1 MQSPELLA
9 PAGNFEKLKTALRF
23 GADAVYLGGKFFSL
37 RSFSDNFT
45 DEELKAAAEYVH
57 ARGKKMY
64 VTVNIFAKNS
74 DFSQLEKTFR
84 FLQEI
89 GADAALVTD
98 AGAFALAR
106 KVAPNLPLH
115 ISTQANT
122 TNAYAARFWQEAG
135 AERVVLARELSL
147 QEIGADAAL
156 VTDAG
161 AFALARKVAPN
172 LPLHISTQANTTN
185 AYAARF
191 WQEAGAERV
200 VLARELSLQEIAQIR
215 DHCPGLELEAFV
227 HGAMCIS
234 YSGRCLLSNYLAHR
248 DSNRGACVQACRW
261 KFDLRAR
268 REEVGGLTAEED
280 ERGTYLLNSKDLN
293 MLSHLEEMRR
303 AGVCSFKI
311 EGRMKSSYY
320 LATVVNAYRRVLDK
334 TLSVEEGQEE
344 LKKVAHRAF
353 TTAYMFG
360 DNAETVNYEDS
371 QESGTREYVADVLA
385 DGLVQMRNRFRTGDK
400 LEILSP
406 TDTFNRTFTV
416 ENMEDEAGAPVQ
428 DAKLVMQKLRLSCP
442 YPLREGDILR
452 RV

>member
-1 MQSPELLA
+1 MQNPELLA

-23 GADAVYLGGKFFSL
+23 GADAVYLGGKSFSL

-98 AGAFALAR
+98 AG
-106 KVAPNLPLH
+106 V
-115 ISTQANT
+115 
-122 TNAYAARFWQEAG
+122 
-135 AERVVLARELSL
+135 
-147 QEIGADAAL
+147 
-156 VTDAG
+156 
-161 AFALARKVAPN
+161 FALARKVAPN

-268 REEVGGLTAEED
+268 REEGGGLTAEED

-385 DGLVQMRNRFRTGDK
+385 DGLVQMRNRFRMGDK

-406 TDTFNRTFTV
+406 TDTFNRVFTV